1 MKLTTNLKKKI
12 NKSRE
17 FLKNSL
23 IYFVYHNMKID
34 NNLIFIE
41 SKDGRDFVG
50 NMFRIVEELSSGE
63 YGNYKIYVYAD
74 KDISEKIKELQK
86 NYNLKIHRIISNQT
100 IATMILEKAKYVVV
114 DSTLQ
119 QKYVKREGQIFVET
133 WHGTPLKVM
142 GRDNRSEE
150 HLTGNVQFSFLAS
163 DYLIY
168 SNDYTKNKMT
178 SAYMLEDI
186 YDGKILMEGYPRNSV
201 FFNENQKEEFKIKLG
216 FENKEIFAYMPTFKG
231 VIYRRDDEKQKDEL
245 NNFFINIDKNLN
257 SNQILLV
264 KLHPFNNKKIKFSKF
279 KHIKPFPNGYETY
292 DILNMADCLITDYS
306 SVFFDFAN
314 TKRKIILFNYDE
326 KDYLDYRGIYFPLS
340 DLPFPKVQ
348 TVEDLIKELN
358 SPKEYDDN
366 DFIKQFCQYDNPN
379 AVKKLCRHI
388 FNGEKV
394 CKELTFE
401 NNKKNILIFAGDLK
415 NNKVTSSLLNLL
427 SNFDNKDFN
436 IYISFRYWDKYI
448 RNHHLKIFDK
458 FPSYVK
464 TFSLKSGFYMTFSEQ
479 KAYNKFLKSNNYKT
493 IPKTVEKMF
502 ERELIRYYD
511 KFPFDVVLNFE
522 ASNPDQILLFS
533 YSNAQKN
540 MFVFE
545 DLVKKAKKNNRLNS
559 SSLKEAFANYDNI
572 IVDSTNL
579 VKPINKIVQNKD
591 KIKIVPKL
599 YNYEE
604 IINNSNEEF
613 LIDKDTLMVSSN
625 PYGIK
630 GVLESSGKKFISI
643 GDYSKSKNNESLL
656 KAFDKFC
663 EDYHDAQLIIVGNGG
678 KLYNK
683 TKSWRANLKHWQ
695 NVTLIRGISNYLPI
709 LKECDLFISS
719 SKSESRFLSIIE
731 ADVLN
736 VPVLATKID
745 DFEWMKKFDG
755 FLVESDEKGLL
766 EGMNA
771 FMDEKINLMNIDMEQ
786 HNEKALEEFYSI
798 LN

>member
-479 KAYNKFLKSNNYKT
+479 KAYNKFLK
-493 IPKTVEKMF
+493 
-502 ERELIRYYD
+502 
-511 KFPFDVVLNFE
+511 
-522 ASNPDQILLFS
+522 
-533 YSNAQKN
+533 
-540 MFVFE
+540 
-545 DLVKKAKKNNRLNS
+545 
-559 SSLKEAFANYDNI
+559 
-572 IVDSTNL
+572 
-579 VKPINKIVQNKD
+579 
-591 KIKIVPKL
+591 
-599 YNYEE
+599 
-604 IINNSNEEF
+604 
-613 LIDKDTLMVSSN
+613 
-625 PYGIK
+625 
-630 GVLESSGKKFISI
+630 
-643 GDYSKSKNNESLL
+643 
-656 KAFDKFC
+656 
-663 EDYHDAQLIIVGNGG
+663 
-678 KLYNK
+678 
-683 TKSWRANLKHWQ
+683 
-695 NVTLIRGISNYLPI
+695 
-709 LKECDLFISS
+709 
-719 SKSESRFLSIIE
+719 
-731 ADVLN
+731 
-736 VPVLATKID
+736 
-745 DFEWMKKFDG
+745 
-755 FLVESDEKGLL
+755 
-766 EGMNA
+766 
-771 FMDEKINLMNIDMEQ
+771 
-786 HNEKALEEFYSI
+786 
-798 LN
+798 

>member
-1 MKLTTNLKKKI
+1 MKLTTNLKKRI
-12 NKSRE
+12 NKFRE
-17 FLKNSL
+17 FLNNSL
-23 IYFVYHNMKID
+23 IYFVYYNMKID
-34 NNLIFIE
+34 KNIIFIE
-41 SKDGRDFVG
+41 SKDGKDFVG
-50 NMFRIVEELSSGE
+50 NMLRIVEELSSGD
-63 YGNYKIYVYAD
+63 YRDYKIYVYAE

-86 NYNLKIHRIISNQT
+86 NYNLKIHRVISNQT
-100 IATMILEKAKYVVV
+100 IATMILEKAKYIIV

-150 HLTGNVQFSFLAS
+150 HLTGNVQYSFLVS

-168 SNDYTKNKMT
+168 SNDYTKDKMT

-201 FFNENQKEEFKIKLG
+201 FFNEKQKEEFKIKFG

-231 VIYRRDDEKQKDEL
+231 VIYNRDDEKQKDEL
-245 NNFFINIDKNLN
+245 NNFFINMDNNLN
-257 SNQILLV
+257 NNQILLV

-279 KHIKPFPNGYETY
+279 KHIKPFPKGYETY

-326 KDYLDYRGIYFPLS
+326 KEYLDYRGIYFPLS

-358 SPKEYDDN
+358 LPKDYDDEE
-366 DFIKQFCQYDNPN
+366 FIKKFCQYDNPN
-379 AVKKLCRHI
+379 SVKKLCRHI

-394 CKELTFE
+394 CKEIIFE
-401 NNKKNILIFAGDLK
+401 NNKKNILIFAGSLRS
-415 NNKVTSSLLNLL
+415 NNVTSSLLNFL
-427 SNFDNKDFN
+427 SDFDSKNYN

-448 RNHHLKIFDK
+448 RNNHLKIFDK
-458 FPSYVK
+458 FPGYVK
-464 TFSLKSGFYMTFSEQ
+464 TFSLKSDFYLTLSEQ
-479 KAYNKFLKSNNYKT
+479 RAYKKFLKSNNKN

-502 ERELIRYYD
+502 KRELIRYYD

-522 ASNPDQILLFS
+522 ANNSDQILLFS
-533 YSNAQKN
+533 YSDAKKIH
-540 MFVFE
+540 FVFE
-545 DLVKKAKKNNRLNS
+545 DLLEKSKKNNRLNS
-559 SSLKEAFANYDNI
+559 SALNEAFSNYDNVV
-572 IVDSTNL
+572 VDSPNL
-579 VKPINKIVQNKD
+579 VEPVNKIVKNKD
-591 KIKIVPKL
+591 KVKIVHKL

-604 IINNSNEEF
+604 MINNSKGDV
-613 LIDKDTLMVSSN
+613 LIDKDTLMVTSN
-625 PYGIK
+625 PCGIK
-630 GVLESSGKKFISI
+630 GVLESKGRKFISI
-643 GDYSKSKNNESLL
+643 GNYSKSKDNESLL

-663 EDYHDAQLIIVGNGG
+663 DDYPDAQLILVGNGG
-678 KLYNK
+678 NLYNK
-683 TKSWRANLKHWQ
+683 TKSWRAGLKHWQ
-695 NVTLIRGISNYLPI
+695 NVTLINGISNYLPI

-719 SKSESRFLSIIE
+719 SKSESSFLSIIE

-736 VPVLATKID
+736 IPVLATRID

-755 FLVESDEKGLL
+755 FLVESNEDGLL

-771 FMDEKINLMNIDMEQ
+771 FMDEKINLMNIDVEQ

-798 LN
+798 LD